1 MITFKLEVMMD
12 WDAHSWA
19 CKNPHF
25 GEAVESILKNGYSN
39 EYYNTSIYSEFDSLE
54 SANVADKRLTNLVT
68 EYEIL
73 YKQSLVKEM
82 TIADIERILGH
93 PVKIIK

>member
-12 WDAHSWA
+12 RDAHSWA

-25 GEAVESILKNGYSN
+25 GETVESILQNGYSN

-54 SANVADKRLTNLVT
+54 SASVAEYLLTNLVT

-82 TIADIERILGH
+82 TIADIERIVGH